1 MSTCTH
7 ANYTQIWNCHELWMQ
22 TEGNQK
28 KRDIEPNVGYNCV
41 PGTPA
46 YPFCFKADR
55 LLSTYKCLCKIQ
67 LQTSLSYLVKTRVP
81 DIHICWYSVMICNS
95 LQLQLYMN
103 TYALSIVPNISA
115 LHIKLTLHAQHAPV
129 CTKKI
134 QEAPSSVAPANVSCH
149 MHLRQ
154 PNL

>member
-7 ANYTQIWNCHELWMQ
+7 ANYMQIWNCHELWMQ

-67 LQTSLSYLVKTRVP
+67 LQISLSYLVKTRVP
-81 DIHICWYSVMICNS
+81 HIQHNMHQLAPRSTFKCSPSQRIKYASKATKS
-95 LQLQLYMN
+95 LTSKPPRPPKNGAKSPLNL
-103 TYALSIVPNISA
+103 
-115 LHIKLTLHAQHAPV
+115 LTNAGPKERFGLIEQ
-129 CTKKI
+129 
-134 QEAPSSVAPANVSCH
+134 PST
-149 MHLRQ
+149 
-154 PNL
+154 